1 MTQLQPSNELHTM
14 RQMRLLASRPPRGE
28 HAAGPGGAR
37 GPRITRAASARVQE
51 LGALQGAHAGG
62 RRPSR
67 QP

>member
-37 GPRITRAASARVQE
+37 GPRITRAASARVQ
-51 LGALQGAHAGG
+51 
-62 RRPSR
+62 P
-67 QP
+67 